1 VNNGKNRSNY
11 CSGKPNGLCVFNAN
25 HWTMGL
31 IMEDHKVYL
40 SYSTDRRW
48 VLINQGSPLCDYKQ
62 NLKDVMQV
70 VDFYKIKLPH
80 VFYDADVG
88 QWSDMKNAKD

>member
-1 VNNGKNRSNY
+1 
-11 CSGKPNGLCVFNAN
+11 
-25 HWTMGL
+25 MGL
-31 IMEDHKVYL
+31 IMEDHKIYL